1 MKVAK
6 VRLLQDPDKSFIYY
20 KENNPFTTW
29 HHHPEYEL
37 CLITKGRGKR
47 MVGDSID
54 RFKNN
59 DLVLIGSYTPH
70 ESLCDPE
77 YFDHPDGFQGEGI
90 VIQFVYNFLGESF
103 FSIPENNNL
112 NKFILGSTRGYVFY
126 GETKKRLI
134 SVILKMEELKNSERL
149 YALFSIFKIF
159 STTKEFNLL
168 SSHAFSE
175 SFWFDESGPMQ
186 KALKFIQQNFQK
198 QIGIKELLE
207 ISNMSNTSFY
217 AAFKQTYRM
226 PFKDYLLHIRV
237 GYACKLLIDKSYN
250 ISGVAY
256 NSGFGNISN
265 FNRQFKKIKGITPSQ
280 FQDQIKKIEMEN
292 VRSMAIN
299 VN

>member
-1 MKVAK
+1 
-6 VRLLQDPDKSFIYY
+6 
-20 KENNPFTTW
+20 
-29 HHHPEYEL
+29 
-37 CLITKGRGKR
+37 

-90 VIQFVYNFLGESF
+90 VLQFVYDFLGERF
-103 FSIPENNNL
+103 FSIPENLNL

-134 SVILKMEELKNSERL
+134 SIILKMEEMNNSERL

-159 STTKEFNLL
+159 SSAKEFNLL

-175 SFWFDESGPMQ
+175 PFWFDESGPMQ
-186 KALKFIQQNFQK
+186 KALKFILQNFQK

-237 GYACKLLIDKSYN
+237 GYACKLLTDKSYN
-250 ISGVAY
+250 ISGIAY

-280 FQDQIKKIEMEN
+280 FQDQIKKIETEN
-292 VRSMAIN
+292 MKSMTIS